1 MPPCSICRD
10 GGRDAVLNP
19 TPAPSKDIG
28 LQTSLPCLG
37 WWEVGQPQMPGSSP
51 HWSFLY
57 SHYGL
62 SVSVAL
68 MRRSKCGANVFI
80 KATSS
85 HQLPSWGWNLSLS
98 LVSKDH
104 SWEGP
109 SRLEVEE
116 KEEEGGWVRRIGR
129 GRREPEK
136 LGERGQ
142 REPCSAQAG
151 AAGHPT

>member
-1 MPPCSICRD
+1 
-10 GGRDAVLNP
+10 
-19 TPAPSKDIG
+19 
-28 LQTSLPCLG
+28 
-37 WWEVGQPQMPGSSP
+37 
-51 HWSFLY
+51 
-57 SHYGL
+57 
-62 SVSVAL
+62 

-136 LGERGQ
+136 LRERGQ